1 MENQKIA
8 DVIGLPNGERRRDPD
23 RHATTDSILV
33 QADLAI
39 ADAERLLSF
48 SEAER
53 WLVQRGVHVRRGRV
67 RDWVR
72 SGRLRVVRDVS
83 QPRTKPGRKPSQF
96 VPLSA
101 LEHIAQCPLCSAR

>member
-1 MENQKIA
+1 MTSSDEVLKQ
-8 DVIGLPNGERRRDPD
+8 
-23 RHATTDSILV
+23 ATE
-33 QADLAI
+33 AI
-39 ADAERLLSF
+39 AAADQLLSF

-72 SGRLRVVRDVS
+72 SGRLRVVRGVS